1 MEIPVFSSTFSSA
14 FFLPFSSALSTA
26 SLAVDSTLFFT
37 FCSTFFLAFLRMP
50 PICAWADTP
59 TENANAMNAE
69 SAMILFFFIY
79 HGTSPL
85 LLIKENAVSEARA
98 FELSIQ
104 CLILYAFFRPL
115 PDRQKNAQIR
125 SHNVGFR
132 NNLGGCIS
140 GRRQSLWL

>member
-1 MEIPVFSSTFSSA
+1 
-14 FFLPFSSALSTA
+14 
-26 SLAVDSTLFFT
+26 
-37 FCSTFFLAFLRMP
+37 MP

-69 SAMILFFFIY
+69 STMILFFFIY

-85 LLIKENAVSEARA
+85 PLIKGNAVSEARA

-115 PDRQKNAQIR
+115 SDRRKNVQMR
-125 SHNVGFR
+125 CHNVGFLD
-132 NNLGGCIS
+132 NLGGWIS
-140 GRRQSLWL
+140 GRRQSL

>member
-14 FFLPFSSALSTA
+14 FFLPASVALSTA
-26 SLAVDSTLFFT
+26 SSAVDSTFFFT

-50 PICAWADTP
+50 PICAWAGTP

-85 LLIKENAVSEARA
+85 PPIKGNAVSEARA
-98 FELSIQ
+98 FGLSIQ
-104 CLILYAFFRPL
+104 CLILYAFFRSL